1 VKNYPL
7 KKTRPDHSRCRSCGA
22 AIFWATS
29 ENGRAMPVDFEPSE
43 DGNIGLVWNRTT
55 GQISCVVLRRDA
67 MESYDGPRRKSHF
80 ATCPNADHHRGAA

>member
-1 VKNYPL
+1 
-7 KKTRPDHSRCRSCGA
+7 
-22 AIFWATS
+22 
-29 ENGRAMPVDFEPSE
+29 
-43 DGNIGLVWNRTT
+43 VWNRTT